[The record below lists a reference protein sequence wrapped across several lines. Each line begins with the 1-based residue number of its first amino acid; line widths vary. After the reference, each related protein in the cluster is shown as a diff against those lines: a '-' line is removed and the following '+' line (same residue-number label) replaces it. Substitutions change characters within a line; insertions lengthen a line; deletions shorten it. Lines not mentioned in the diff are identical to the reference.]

1 MMADEIATL
10 IVRRDRLAE
19 IRAKGIRAY
28 EIDGRRIEYR
38 SDAEVAAAL
47 ADIER
52 RIATLQGSRIGIV
65 QLHSSKGLEI

>member
-1 MMADEIATL
+1 MMADEITTL
-10 IVRRDRLAE
+10 IARRDRLAE

-47 ADIER
+47 ADVER
-52 RIATLQGSRIGIV
+52 RIATLQGNRITTV
-65 QLHSSKGLEI
+65 QLHSSKGLQS

>member
-1 MMADEIATL
+1 MMADEITTL
-10 IVRRDRLAE
+10 IARRDRLAE

-47 ADIER
+47 ADVER
-52 RIATLQGSRIGIV
+52 RIATLQGNRITTV
-65 QLHSSKGLEI
+65 QLYSSKGLQS